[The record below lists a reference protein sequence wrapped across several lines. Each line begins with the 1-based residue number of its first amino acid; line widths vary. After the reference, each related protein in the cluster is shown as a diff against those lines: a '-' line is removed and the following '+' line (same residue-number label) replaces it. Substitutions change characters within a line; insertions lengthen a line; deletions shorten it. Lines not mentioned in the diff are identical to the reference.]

1 MKGNRTI
8 FIEFFLLGFGDLH
21 GLKIP
26 LFMLCLLVYVLCF
39 IGNLMILILVSSSY
53 LLQSPMY
60 FFLCHL
66 SLCDM
71 VLTTDIVPSLLHII
85 LRNGRVMSFPECITQ
100 YQFFGAST
108 GTECLILT
116 VMSYDRYLAIC
127 HPLSYIPIMGAK
139 LKHHLVVSS
148 WSLIF
153 AITTIIAVLMSTQH
167 FCGENMIDH
176 FFCDFVPIVELS
188 CSNTRPLQTINLILT
203 APVTLLPFMVI
214 IVSYVCIS
222 VVIVKIPTVKGR
234 QKAFSTCSSHLMVVS
249 LYYTSLIAIYLVPTS
264 GRSVIALKVLSLL
277 YTLVIPFLNPLIY
290 TLRNQEI
297 KSTVIKLV
305 CSKR

>member
-8 FIEFFLLGFGDLH
+8 IEFFLLGFGDLH

-60 FFLCHL
+60 FFICHL

-85 LRNGRVMSFPECITQ
+85 LRNGRVMLFLDCITQ
-100 YQFFGAST
+100 FQIFCTST
-108 GTECLILT
+108 GTECLLLT

-127 HPLSYIPIMGAK
+127 HPLSYISIMGAR
-139 LKHHLVVSS
+139 LKHHLVLGSWGVS
-148 WSLIF
+148 F
-153 AITTIIAVLMSTQH
+153 AITLIIVFLISGLN
-167 FCGENMIDH
+167 FCGENIIDH
-176 FFCDFVPIVELS
+176 FFCDFVPIIHLS
-188 CSNTRPLQTINLILT
+188 CSDTRLLQIIDPILT

-249 LYYTSLIAIYLVPTS
+249 LFYTSLIAIYLVPTS
-264 GRSVIALKVLSLL
+264 GRSVIALKVLSLM
-277 YTLVIPFLNPLIY
+277 YTVVTPFLNPLIY